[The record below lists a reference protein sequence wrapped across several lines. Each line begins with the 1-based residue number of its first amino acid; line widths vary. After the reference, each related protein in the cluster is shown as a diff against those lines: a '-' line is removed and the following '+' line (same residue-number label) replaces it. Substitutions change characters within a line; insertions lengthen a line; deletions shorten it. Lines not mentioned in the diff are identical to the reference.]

1 MSQSLK
7 CNLVPRLLRPY
18 KAKAMTPEKV
28 YKQAIAD
35 WPEEDRPRE
44 KLLKHGAHILS
55 NAELLAILIRSGVKG
70 FSAVDLGRELMR
82 KFKTLRALSACDPT
96 ELYQI
101 KGLSTAKVA
110 QIKAAVELGRR
121 MMSEERALEG
131 PIRSS
136 SDVADYLMP
145 LLRDLKYETF
155 KVVLLDRR
163 NSVLDVVDIDEGDVA
178 KTQPSIRKIMLRTA
192 QVYANAIIAVHNHP
206 SGDPTPSEQDKILT
220 RDLVIAGR
228 AMEIRVFDHL
238 IIGDKRY
245 FSFADEGIIEE
256 YEMQAVMMSKKG
268 V

>member
-1 MSQSLK
+1 
-7 CNLVPRLLRPY
+7 
-18 KAKAMTPEKV
+18 MTDEKKI
-28 YKQAIAD
+28 YGEGIAR

-44 KLLKHGAHILS
+44 KLLKYGAHILS

-70 FSAVDLGRELMR
+70 SSAVDLGRELLR
-82 KFKTLRALSACDPT
+82 KFKTLRALSGCDPA
-96 ELYQI
+96 ELREI
-101 KGLSTAKVA
+101 KGLNTAKIA

-178 KTQPSIRKIMLRTA
+178 KTQPSIRKVMLRAA
-192 QVYANAIIAVHNHP
+192 QAYAAGLIAVHNHP
-206 SGDPTPSEQDKILT
+206 SGDPTPSEQDKLLT
-220 RDLVIAGR
+220 RDLVIAGQP
-228 AMEIRVFDHL
+228 MEIRVFDHL
-238 IIGDKRY
+238 IIGDERY
-245 FSFADEGIIEE
+245 FSFTDEGLIEE
-256 YEMQAVMMSKKG
+256 YEMQAVIISNKG
-268 V
+268 A

>member
-1 MSQSLK
+1 
-7 CNLVPRLLRPY
+7 
-18 KAKAMTPEKV
+18 MTKRI
-28 YKQAIAD
+28 YDRAIVN

-44 KLLKHGAHILS
+44 KLLKYGAHTLS
-55 NAELLAILIRSGVKG
+55 SAELLAILIRTGVEG
-70 FSAVDLGRELMR
+70 SSAVDLGRELLR
-82 KFKTLRALSACDPT
+82 RFKTLRAISACDPA
-96 ELYQI
+96 ELREI
-101 KGLSTAKVA
+101 KGLSTAKIA

-145 LLRDLKYETF
+145 LLRDLRREVF

-163 NSVLDVVDIDEGDVA
+163 NGVMDVVDIDEGDVS
-178 KTQPSIRKIMLRTA
+178 KTNPSIRKIMLRAA
-192 QVYANAIIAVHNHP
+192 QAYAAGLIAVHNHP

-238 IIGDKRY
+238 IIADGRY
-245 FSFADEGIIEE
+245 FSFADEGLIEE
-256 YEMQAVMMSKKG
+256 YEMRAVFE
-268 V
+268 